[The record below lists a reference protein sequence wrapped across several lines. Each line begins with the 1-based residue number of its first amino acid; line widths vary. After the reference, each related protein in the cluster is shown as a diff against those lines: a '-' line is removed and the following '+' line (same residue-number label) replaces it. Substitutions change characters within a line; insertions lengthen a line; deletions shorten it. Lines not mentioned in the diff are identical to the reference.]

1 MSAAR
6 WQHSRGLAALT
17 LLCLPALVWAQSEP
31 EAEVR
36 EEALLRCYYEMGEF
50 GIDAV
55 NLCVEAEVA
64 AARTL
69 APQLA
74 EPLVAR
80 CIAQSRHRGWVM
92 AALCAERDRAAEAAL
107 AAYPP
112 EHAALIEA
120 CREQAGRRGANEV
133 RACVELR
140 LANPPGRPQ

>member
-6 WQHSRGLAALT
+6 WHHLRRLAALS
-17 LLCLPALVWAQSEP
+17 LLGLPALAWAQNEP

-36 EEALLRCYYEMGEF
+36 EEALLRCHYEMGEF

-64 AARTL
+64 AARSL

-74 EPLVAR
+74 DPLVAR
-80 CIAQSRHRGWVM
+80 CIAQSRHRGWMMV
-92 AALCAERDRAAEAAL
+92 ALCAERDRAAEAAL
-107 AAYPP
+107 AAYAP
-112 EHAALIEA
+112 EHAAAIEA

-133 RACVELR
+133 KACVDLR